1 MRNVK
6 EKSHDNPPDAQLT
19 TVTTFQAHFFVENPA
34 GRADGSILV
43 SVLNRKQLW
52 YVPAP
57 DRGPPVTPAQVHT
70 FDGFAMGI
78 VEAEPDSFYTENTI
92 GCMSIESATENATR
106 SVVAGDPF
114 DGQLVGPS
122 SAAWARGSAHYRRV
136 AYVTTNGS
144 HTAVEYDR
152 LGTDRIICPVGPAGA
167 TCPRCHRVTADPSD
181 SARPADRAGLL
192 ALIRL

>member
-34 GRADGSILV
+34 GRANGSILV

-70 FDGFAMGI
+70 FDGFAMGL

-92 GCMSIESATENATR
+92 GCMSIESATESATR

-122 SAAWARGSAHYRRV
+122 RAAWVRGSADYGRV
-136 AYVTTNGS
+136 AYVTTDGG
-144 HTAVEYDR
+144 HTAVVYER
-152 LGTDRIICPVGPAGA
+152 PGTDGVI
-167 TCPRCHRVTADPSD
+167 
-181 SARPADRAGLL
+181 RPARAC
-192 ALIRL
+192 RR